1 MKNLN
6 IDNGINED
14 WTYNNLSPQRKAYI
28 DAIVKYA
35 DLIHIDCDKEVF
47 CRTELRAIST
57 AYKKKRWIPNW
68 ITHDKERRAGV
79 GEFYLPEVKEL
90 FNDEQVEE
98 STPMAAP
105 ETTTPSYDF
114 DYDGSTNEYDDE
126 LAAEEAMK
134 NAIWKNAI

>member
-14 WTYNNLSPQRKAYI
+14 WTYNNLSPQRKAYV

-35 DLIHIDCDKEVF
+35 YLIHLDCDKEVF

-79 GEFYLPEVKEL
+79 GEFYLPEVKEI
-90 FNDEQVEE
+90 FNADKANSTVVEPSVAPTDW
-98 STPMAAP
+98 STDND
-105 ETTTPSYDF
+105 TH
-114 DYDGSTNEYDDE
+114 NEYEDE
-126 LAAEEAMK
+126 LLAEEAMK
-134 NAIWKNAI
+134 NAV